1 MTRCLAPD
9 CRMGGVGCDNMTVIV
24 VCLLQGGNYDELC
37 TRCGRR
43 SVAKSSRSLA
53 ASTNNNKFSRT
64 VETSEEDGDEWY
76 DCCEDDPATSS
87 NGHEGMAT
95 INTTTQEA
103 VEVTQ
108 DSEEKVIVDQ
118 TVLRSDEVTNDI
130 PVHSAT
136 TQYHNDTTDCYSILP
151 YDDDDVAQS
160 TSSSSLADKLSSNS
174 TTV

>member
-1 MTRCLAPD
+1 
-9 CRMGGVGCDNMTVIV
+9 MGGVGCDNMTVIV
-24 VCLLQGGNYDELC
+24 VCLLQGGDYDELC
-37 TRCGRR
+37 ARCGRHSIVR
-43 SVAKSSRSLA
+43 NSSRSLA

-64 VETSEEDGDEWY
+64 LETGEEDGDEWY
-76 DCCEDDPATSS
+76 DCCEDEPPASS

-103 VEVTQ
+103 VKVTQ
-108 DSEEKVIVDQ
+108 ESEEKVIVDQ
-118 TVLRSDEVTNDI
+118 TVLRSDEVTNNISD
-130 PVHSAT
+130 HGAT
-136 TQYHNDTTDCYSILP
+136 TQCHNDATDCNSVLP